1 MFSWQWTRLFKTNL
15 LNVSHVKQPP
25 HQILHLP
32 YMKGRKSRLSRH
44 LRDGKYI
51 LALIN

>member
-1 MFSWQWTRLFKTNL
+1 MAMDKAVQNKLTKC
-15 LNVSHVKQPP
+15 VSHETATSPNSASAI
-25 HQILHLP
+25 HES
-32 YMKGRKSRLSRH
+32 RKSRLSRH